1 MPKMAF
7 KFVEST
13 VNNKLQELEE
23 AKMRILTE
31 QGSRLKDATG
41 GMSGNDLHPLVNK
54 LLAQSLAKIRMVTAE
69 MDRHRST

>member
-13 VNNKLQELEE
+13 VNNKLKELEE
-23 AKMRILTE
+23 TRQRILAE
-31 QGSRLKDATG
+31 QGNRLKEATG
-41 GMSGNDLHPLVNK
+41 GMHGSELHPLVNK
-54 LLAQSLAKIRMVTAE
+54 LLAQSLAKIRMVNKE